1 MQFEDRW
8 SVARG
13 GVNVLQSASTRIIC
27 RGFCREKERE
37 MDQMLSLNM
46 VLQGYRIF
54 SRFYG
59 FEISKFG
66 HFSFHQCSSTQ
77 CIVVRRH
84 LKAY

>member
-1 MQFEDRW
+1 MFYKAP
-8 SVARG
+8 ARG
-13 GVNVLQSASTRIIC
+13 SFAE
-27 RGFCREKERE
+27 GFVERERE
-37 MDQMLSLNM
+37 MAQMLSLNM
-46 VLQGYRIF
+46 VLQGYCIF

-66 HFSFHQCSSTQ
+66 HFSFHQCSSSQ